1 MRESTSYLLS
11 IVSLKSQYPMPKYQ
25 IFWKWKFKK
34 IGQMVT
40 KRNLSWNYFVT
51 EVVITVVQE
60 IFLALHHW
68 VALQF
73 SAPF

>member
-1 MRESTSYLLS
+1 
-11 IVSLKSQYPMPKYQ
+11 MPKYQ